1 MTYHPITSCC
11 ASSLVGPPR
20 TFPRTPPQLAQRC
33 AGHGTA
39 VLRVKGEVHA
49 KGKATV
55 HTTMHKKTID
65 CHVNRTAAPTPA
77 PSALVS

>member
-1 MTYHPITSCC
+1 M
-11 ASSLVGPPR
+11 
-20 TFPRTPPQLAQRC
+20 
-33 AGHGTA
+33 
-39 VLRVKGEVHA
+39 KGEVHA